1 MRVDTCVDQ
10 THLGHSCY
18 PGIQGPV
25 ESSFSIE
32 NSFQLIHI
40 VTQNYVWVEMNS
52 LLKMMIQLVPVS
64 LGNRHRKMTSPVKQ
78 QKCRMLSFLGW
89 ELCIAAH
96 LQHQASD
103 YMQCNSN
110 HNRNIKSNI
119 VSFSSEVKFD
129 NSSGV
134 SLDSSAQRQV

>member
-18 PGIQGPV
+18 QGIQGPV

-52 LLKMMIQLVPVS
+52 LLKMMIWLVPVS
-64 LGNRHRKMTSPVKQ
+64 LGNRHRKMTPPVKQ
-78 QKCRMLSFLGW
+78 QKCRLINFLRTKNAF
-89 ELCIAAH
+89 LQFKVIATVVSAGSVFH
-96 LQHQASD
+96 DGYSSD
-103 YMQCNSN
+103 LFFISQQNER
-110 HNRNIKSNI
+110 RNAGPM
-119 VSFSSEVKFD
+119 FAMF
-129 NSSGV
+129 
-134 SLDSSAQRQV
+134 

>member
-18 PGIQGPV
+18 QGIQGPV

-52 LLKMMIQLVPVS
+52 LLKMMIWLVPVS
-64 LGNRHRKMTSPVKQ
+64 LGNRHRKMTPPVKQ
-78 QKCRMLSFLGW
+78 QKCRLFHHVVQERNLYFTMLCTFWTFCPWCANVYGGFSK
-89 ELCIAAH
+89 
-96 LQHQASD
+96 S
-103 YMQCNSN
+103 SN
-110 HNRNIKSNI
+110 L
-119 VSFSSEVKFD
+119 FSQNEYTYEK
-129 NSSGV
+129 
-134 SLDSSAQRQV
+134 RQVVRKGCC